1 MNNPNGTTQIP
12 MDKITSSKRNFENC
26 NKLTRENVQ
35 ITHFE
40 NLINILK

>member
-26 NKLTRENVQ
+26 TEKTVTI
-35 ITHFE
+35 ITKEIISRQTEF
-40 NLINILK
+40 